1 MLETIYIARHG
12 FRLSWETSVWN
23 APTGTPRDPP
33 LSAHGVDQANE
44 LASWLKTLPV
54 EERPQTI
61 YSSYVD
67 VPLYRCLQ
75 TSTPVAEALGLPI
88 LVEHG
93 LAEWYLPVRRG
104 KLAIIDGIACSRGS
118 NMKVHTRT
126 GLHPRSLPASEL
138 IEWIPLI
145 APTAH
150 SSLLY
155 PSQKG
160 ETPHQLHE
168 RTTQVLTLLFNHIN
182 SSPDPPKTI
191 ILFTHAA
198 TLIALGRTLIDD
210 RECFVKAATCSVS
223 RYELVKGK
231 QKERDGLGRW
241 EIKMNGET
249 SFLKGGEERHWDF
262 SFVEAYEEDGV
273 LEDGTDAP
281 LLSDQ
286 YKTVDNTSSSTPA
299 EVTNVVTKSANSS
312 NGGEASS
319 LSSFCSIITKTP
331 AQSTMFT
338 GLVEILGT
346 VSSIHPTTEFEGF
359 SFVISNAQK
368 ILDDCK
374 LGDSI
379 AVNGCCLTV
388 TEWDAKEGWFKVG
401 LSNET
406 LQRTDLGTFRAWTFV
421 GDSRSTK
428 VGSRVNL
435 ERAMAG
441 HGRFGGHFV
450 QGHVDTVAQLL
461 SITPDGDSIRLLFSL
476 PLSFYYSLIP
486 KGYIA
491 LDGTSLT
498 LTHLSIPREGDEYY
512 TDGQTGLFGVMLV
525 QHTQSRTVVAF
536 KQVGDKVAVECDVV
550 GKGVEAIVKNVLQSG
565 GEPNGALEAMIE
577 RVVEKVLL
585 QKGLVKP

>member
-44 LASWLKTLPV
+44 LASWLKTLSV
-54 EERPQTI
+54 DERPQRI
-61 YSSYVD
+61 YSSYVGVSRQGAVAD
-67 VPLYRCLQ
+67 PQSITIISPLYRCLQ
-75 TSTPVAEALGLPI
+75 TSTPVAEALGWPI

-104 KLAIIDGIACSRGS
+104 
-118 NMKVHTRT
+118 
-126 GLHPRSLPASEL
+126 LHPRSLPASEL
-138 IEWIPLI
+138 IEWIPRI

-155 PSQKG
+155 PSQRG

-168 RTTQVLTLLFNHIN
+168 RTTQVLTLLINHIN

-241 EIKMNGET
+241 EIKMNGDT

-262 SFVEAYEEDGV
+262 SFVEAYEEDGI

-299 EVTNVVTKSANSS
+299 EVTNVGTKSASSS
-312 NGGEASS
+312 NEA
-319 LSSFCSIITKTP
+319 IGI
-331 AQSTMFT
+331 MFT

-359 SFVISNAQK
+359 SFVISNAQE

-374 LGDSI
+374 LGDSF

-388 TEWDAKEGWFKVG
+388 TEWDTKEGWFKVG

-406 LQRTDLGTFRAWTFV
+406 LQRTDLG
-421 GDSRSTK
+421 SIK

-550 GKGVEAIVKNVLQSG
+550 GKGVEAIVRNVLQSG
-565 GEPNGALEAMIE
+565 GEQNGALEAMIE
-577 RVVEKVLL
+577 RAVEKVLL